1 MSLANRAPDAAAA
14 APEYVKHLLA
24 ILGDRD
30 PLQVQEQ
37 LLSHVREAVAGM
49 DAAAARLPEAPGKW
63 AVVEVVQHLAD
74 TEVVYGYRMRM
85 ILAHQEPEIQGY
97 DQDLW
102 AERLHYRE
110 REMDDALSDLA
121 AFRGANLR
129 LLRGLVDVE
138 WRRCGLHS
146 ERGPESVR
154 RIAELIAAHDLVHL
168 RQIRRIRAAI
178 DA

>member
-37 LLSHVREAVAGM
+37 LLSDVREAVAGM
-49 DAAAARLPEAPGKW
+49 DAAAARLPETPGKW

-74 TEVVYGYRMRM
+74 TEMVYGYRMRM

-110 REMDDALSDLA
+110 REMTTPSATWPLSAAPTCAFSAASSTWSGDAA
-121 AFRGANLR
+121 ASTR
-129 LLRGLVDVE
+129 
-138 WRRCGLHS
+138 S
-146 ERGPESVR
+146 EDPR
-154 RIAELIAAHDLVHL
+154 ACAAS
-168 RQIRRIRAAI
+168 RS
-178 DA
+178 